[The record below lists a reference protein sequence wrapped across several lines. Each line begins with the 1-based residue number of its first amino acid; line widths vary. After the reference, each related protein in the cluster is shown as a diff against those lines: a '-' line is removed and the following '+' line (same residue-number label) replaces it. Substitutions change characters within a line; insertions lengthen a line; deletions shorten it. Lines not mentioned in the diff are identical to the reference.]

1 MAMRRE
7 RGSEGGREGEKKE
20 GEGEK
25 EDVCVCVCVRAC
37 VCVCVIAQVVL
48 RELCCCCCCSGVV
61 GGGACC
67 CCEARAAKWEAAR
80 PGATTQRAKHAQR
93 AKK

>member
-7 RGSEGGREGEKKE
+7 RGSEGGSEGE
-20 GEGEK
+20 EK
-25 EDVCVCVCVRAC
+25 EEGVRERGCVCVCVRAC

-48 RELCCCCCCSGVV
+48 RELCCCYCGGVV